1 VGHWVISAAQWAAV
15 HPPVWSKALLYS
27 GFAVWVIGGIALVR
41 AKDLGAQ
48 RRAYWIGFL
57 GGGAL
62 AAIAL
67 AFRGWAATAG
77 AAALVAF
84 TAVGYAYFFTSY
96 LKLGGRVLTLSER
109 RRTGTAS
116 GAYGD
121 LTAPKMWWII
131 VGIAAIGAA
140 NTALGPWTWK
150 STLAVVL
157 TAVMT
162 AAAGFDDG
170 RRRATVVRRQYLQAV
185 LVAVA
190 SIPMWGIPVTSY
202 LLVFAAGRM
211 RPPPS
216 SGRHDAT
223 ARGATGAVFPR
234 PDGLGGA
241 DGTPT

>member
-1 VGHWVISAAQWAAV
+1 MGHGVISAAQWAAV

-27 GFAVWVIGGIALVR
+27 GFAVWVIGGVALVR
-41 AKDLGAQ
+41 AKDLSAQ

-62 AAIAL
+62 AGVAL

-96 LKLGGRVLTLSER
+96 LRFGGRVLTLSER

-131 VGIAAIGAA
+131 AGIAAIGAA

-157 TAVMT
+157 SVAMS

-170 RRRATVVRRQYLQAV
+170 RRRATAVRGQYVQAA
-185 LVAVA
+185 LVILA
-190 SIPMWGIPVTSY
+190 SIPMWGIPVASY
-202 LLVFAAGRM
+202 VLAFMGGRM
-211 RPPPS
+211 RPPQP

-223 ARGATGAVFPR
+223 ARGVAGMPHPP
-234 PDGLGGA
+234 PDGAGER
-241 DGTPT
+241 

>member
-1 VGHWVISAAQWAAV
+1 MGHGVISAAQWAAV

-41 AKDLGAQ
+41 AKDLSAQ

-62 AAIAL
+62 AAVAL
-67 AFRGWAATAG
+67 VFRGWAATAG

-96 LKLGGRVLTLSER
+96 LRFGGRVLTLSER

-121 LTAPKMWWII
+121 LTAPKMWWITA
-131 VGIAAIGAA
+131 GIAAIGAA

-162 AAAGFDDG
+162 AAGGFDDG
-170 RRRATVVRRQYLQAV
+170 RRRATAVRGQYLQAV
-185 LVAVA
+185 LVVVA
-190 SIPMWGIPVTSY
+190 SIPMWGIPVAAY
-202 LLVFAAGRM
+202 LLAFVAGRM

-223 ARGATGAVFPR
+223 ARGATGVPHPP
-234 PDGLGGA
+234 PDGAGER
-241 DGTPT
+241 